1 LNIYSKR
8 LKRYKNNKQRKFENK
23 LFRNNEKLF
32 YKNLADNKTQNNNGI
47 PNINEIKEFWSNI
60 WSNEVQ
66 FNNQA
71 EWIPNL
77 ENEIPDS
84 NNPHHIQISLE
95 ILVKNINS
103 SHNWKSP
110 GGDQIHNFWLKKFT
124 CIHKCLLDTKN
135 PSKYRPITCLP
146 TI

>member
-1 LNIYSKR
+1 MCKTCFVRCVTSSI
-8 LKRYKNNKQRKFENK
+8 FTTENK
-23 LFRNNEKLF
+23 VKL
-32 YKNLADNKTQNNNGI
+32 I
-47 PNINEIKEFWSNI
+47 I

-95 ILVKNINS
+95 I
-103 SHNWKSP
+103 
-110 GGDQIHNFWLKKFT
+110 
-124 CIHKCLLDTKN
+124 
-135 PSKYRPITCLP
+135 
-146 TI
+146 

>member
-1 LNIYSKR
+1 
-8 LKRYKNNKQRKFENK
+8 
-23 LFRNNEKLF
+23 LF

-77 ENEIPDS
+77 ENEIPDI

-124 CIHKCLLDTKN
+124 LFTTINAYLITLTDLLGNLTHFQSFW
-135 PSKYRPITCLP
+135 PMV
-146 TI
+146 

>member
-1 LNIYSKR
+1 
-8 LKRYKNNKQRKFENK
+8 LKTNYLEIMRS
-23 LFRNNEKLF
+23 LF

-77 ENEIPDS
+77 ENEIPG
-84 NNPHHIQISLE
+84 PRCTIILLVI
-95 ILVKNINS
+95 ILV
-103 SHNWKSP
+103 
-110 GGDQIHNFWLKKFT
+110 L
-124 CIHKCLLDTKN
+124 
-135 PSKYRPITCLP
+135 
-146 TI
+146 